1 MGRSIMSILKEAT
14 PFILMTI
21 LQIEEVGITTLG
33 KAAMNKGMSK
43 FVFVVYYNA
52 LGSLLLLPFCLY
64 NAFRGKRV
72 PLTISLL
79 SKFIFLGFVGICMVH
94 ICVYAGISYSSPT
107 LAAAILNLIPVFTF
121 ILAVIMGMEKLE
133 IRKWSSQ
140 AKCIGTITAI
150 VGAMVVT
157 LYKGP
162 TLITQIPSP
171 PPPNNLFAQSSN
183 WPLGG
188 LLLIISSFLGT
199 TGYIV
204 QAAAARECS
213 DATLLVFFCS
223 FFGAVFAGVAS
234 LFLEKNLNSWILHDN
249 IEIVAII
256 SAAITTTIFR
266 NAVLTWCLR
275 IKGPVYVAT
284 FKPFSIVIA
293 LIMGLS
299 FLKENLYLGS
309 VVGSIAI
316 IAGFYAVLWGQAR
329 EMDSVANIISKSEI
343 LRDQRVSLL
352 RNTNSPGIA

>member
-1 MGRSIMSILKEAT
+1 MSILKEAT

-33 KAAMNKGMSK
+33 KAAMNKGMSN

-52 LGSLLLLPFCLY
+52 LGSLLLFPFCLY

-79 SKFIFLGFVGICMVH
+79 SKFLFIGFIGIGMVQ
-94 ICVYAGISYSSPT
+94 ICLYAGISYSSPT
-107 LAAAILNLIPVFTF
+107 LATAILNLIPVFTF

-133 IRKWSSQ
+133 IRKGSSQ

-162 TLITQIPSP
+162 TLITQMPST
-171 PPPNNLFAQSSN
+171 PNKLFAQSSN

-188 LLLIISSFLGT
+188 LLLLIGSLLGT
-199 TGYIV
+199 IGYIV
-204 QAAAARECS
+204 QATVARECS

-223 FFGAVFAGVAS
+223 FFGAVFAGVTS
-234 LFLEKNLNSWILHDN
+234 LFLEKNPNSWILHDN

-266 NAVLTWCLR
+266 NAVVTWCLR
-275 IKGPVYVAT
+275 IRGPVYVAT

-309 VVGSIAI
+309 VLGSIAI

-343 LRDQRVSLL
+343 LRDQKVSLL
-352 RNTNSPGIA
+352 NNTN

>member
-1 MGRSIMSILKEAT
+1 MSILKEAT
-14 PFILMTI
+14 PFIAMII
-21 LQIEEVGITTLG
+21 LEIGEVGISTLG

-43 FVFVVYYNA
+43 FVFVVYFNA
-52 LGSLLLLPFCLY
+52 LGCLFVLPFCLY
-64 NAFRGKRV
+64 NAFSDMTHETFSNYALMFMQNRGV
-72 PLTISLL
+72 
-79 SKFIFLGFVGICMVH
+79 VH

-107 LAAAILNLIPVFTF
+107 LSAAILNLIPVFTF
-121 ILAVIMGMEKLE
+121 ILAVIMRMEKLE

-162 TLITQIPSP
+162 TLITQIPST

-188 LLLIISSFLGT
+188 LLLLISTLLGT
-199 TGYIV
+199 AGYIV

-213 DATLLVFFCS
+213 DATLLVCFCS
-223 FFGAVFAGVAS
+223 FFGAVFAGVTS
-234 LFLEKNLNSWILHDN
+234 LFLEKNPNSWILHDN

-256 SAAITTTIFR
+256 SAAITTIIFR
-266 NAVLTWCLR
+266 NVVATWCLR

-293 LIMGLS
+293 LILGLS

-309 VVGSIAI
+309 VIGSIAI
-316 IAGFYAVLWGQAR
+316 IAGFYGVLWGQAR
-329 EMDSVANIISKSEI
+329 EMDSVANDVGKSEI

-352 RNTNSPGIA
+352 NNTNNNLEIA